1 VRRPLLSPLGRRL
14 VLLSAQ
20 DEILRYTRAERKIGM
35 GGAEYICPTEHHR
48 HDTEE
53 EAVTCAEEYHGRKAG
68 LIK

>member
-1 VRRPLLSPLGRRL
+1 VRNPPMSPLGRRL

-20 DEILRYTRAERKIGM
+20 DGILRYTRPERRLADGW
-35 GGAEYICPTEHHR
+35 ANYICPTERHK

-68 LIK
+68 LV